1 MAADHLLIPT
11 DQLQIKESKD
21 HGSGG
26 GGTGY
31 TFKGAIEIAD
41 VPQWCCIYHL
51 CYYSKLPIATLLFTQ
66 PETVHSFGG
75 CITVLIHIELI
86 CSKNNKDVSI
96 VTCHS
101 TAG

>member
-1 MAADHLLIPT
+1 MAADHLLTPT

-41 VPQWCCIYHL
+41 VPQ
-51 CYYSKLPIATLLFTQ
+51 
-66 PETVHSFGG
+66 
-75 CITVLIHIELI
+75 
-86 CSKNNKDVSI
+86 
-96 VTCHS
+96 
-101 TAG
+101 